1 MNRVILTGRLG
12 ADPTVRFTQSG
23 IPIANLSL
31 ATNERYTAKDGTKVE
46 GTDWHQVVLF
56 SRLAEIAGD
65 CLKKGRM
72 ITVEGKLKTNDWIDK
87 NNIKHW
93 STKIIA
99 NRMEML
105 DSTKSAGMSTIPP
118 LEGEPFDAFDS
129 EAAPAPF

>member
-12 ADPTVRFTQSG
+12 ADPTVRFSQSG

-46 GTDWHQVVLF
+46 SPEWHQVVMF
-56 SRLAEIAGD
+56 SKLAEIAED
-65 CLKKGRM
+65 CLRKGRM
-72 ITVEGKLKTNDWIDK
+72 ITVEGKLKTHDWIDK

-105 DSTKSAGMSTIPP
+105 DSTKTNNIPTP
-118 LEGEPFDAFDS
+118 PVGGEPFDAFDS
-129 EAAPAPF
+129 EAAPF

>member
-12 ADPTVRFTQSG
+12 ADPTVRFSQSG

-105 DSTKSAGMSTIPP
+105 DSTKATGMSMIPP
-118 LEGEPFDAFDS
+118 LEGDHVNALETDECPF
-129 EAAPAPF
+129 

>member
-12 ADPTVRFTQSG
+12 ADPTVRFSQSG

-105 DSTKSAGMSTIPP
+105 DSTKANGVPTIPP
-118 LEGEPFDAFDS
+118 LEGDHVNALETDECPF
-129 EAAPAPF
+129 